1 VSTHPAQEPGAFR
14 ELMERVRHGDAEA
27 TRIFVEEYGKLV
39 TRFVR
44 RYRASELRSKFDV
57 EDYVQEVW
65 KSFFQQLPQL
75 RFDHPQVLSAYLF
88 RLSHNQVVGTNVHF
102 LKTQKSNVSREVS
115 LEDPALD
122 EQRLV
127 SPEAPPGVRV
137 DCQDEIDWI
146 LSGSPHLGREIA
158 RRLMEGQSQKEAAHD
173 LHVAEKTVGR
183 FMETLRLRAGKTS
196 SSG

>member
-1 VSTHPAQEPGAFR
+1 VPTPPEQEASGFQ

-27 TRIFVEEYGKLV
+27 TREFVDEYGKQV

-65 KSFFQQLPQL
+65 KSFFQKLPELQ
-75 RFDHPQVLSAYLF
+75 FDHPQVLLAFLF

-102 LKTQKSNVSREVS
+102 LKTQKSNVRREVS
-115 LEDPALD
+115 LEDPSLD
-122 EQRLV
+122 KQKLV
-127 SPEAPPGVRV
+127 NPEAPPGIRV

-146 LSGSPHLGREIA
+146 LKCSPHLGREIA
-158 RRLMEGQSQKEAAHD
+158 RRLMEGDSQKEAARA